1 MLRRNQRS
9 EYIAQR
15 RKGRKEKNDSELGV
29 LGVLAEQ
36 ISVFMRYG
44 QVRTGA
50 SRAHRLEG

>member
-29 LGVLAEQ
+29 LGVLA
-36 ISVFMRYG
+36 
-44 QVRTGA
+44 
-50 SRAHRLEG
+50 RANLRFHALWAGTYWRKPGTSP